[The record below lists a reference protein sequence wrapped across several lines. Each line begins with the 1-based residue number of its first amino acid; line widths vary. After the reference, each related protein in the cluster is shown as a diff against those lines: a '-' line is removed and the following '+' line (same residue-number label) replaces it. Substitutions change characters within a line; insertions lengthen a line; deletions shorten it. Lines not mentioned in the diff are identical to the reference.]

1 MSLFGKTA
9 IVTDACLYADLNKYW
24 QVTFTD
30 YRNIDEYY
38 PGILSMFASCIALGK
53 GNFWGKINGCSLGQ
67 AHDKLWKVISGKH
80 ALAI

>member
-1 MSLFGKTA
+1 
-9 IVTDACLYADLNKYW
+9 
-24 QVTFTD
+24 
-30 YRNIDEYY
+30 
-38 PGILSMFASCIALGK
+38 MFASCIALGK